1 MTSTE
6 RKPRTTL
13 GFEKDHEYLPG
24 GYVRCI
30 PHDYT
35 AKGRDLIR
43 HSLSEHLADTL
54 VRLVLQVLIFMS
66 LGAAGTLLLQRIF

>member
-1 MTSTE
+1 MKRAPSSLKD
-6 RKPRTTL
+6 R
-13 GFEKDHEYLPG
+13 DHEYLPG
-24 GYVRCI
+24 GYVRCV

-54 VRLVLQVLIFMS
+54 IRLVLQVGIFMGI
-66 LGAAGTLLLQRIF
+66 GAAGALLLTRVF